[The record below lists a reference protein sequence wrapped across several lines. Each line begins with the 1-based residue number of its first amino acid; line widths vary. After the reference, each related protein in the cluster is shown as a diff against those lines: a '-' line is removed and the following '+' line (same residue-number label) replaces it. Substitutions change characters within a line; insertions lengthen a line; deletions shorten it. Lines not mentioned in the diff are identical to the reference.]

1 MFFDNESFYRFREC
15 CELADINTPIV
26 AGIMPIVKR
35 KQALRIL
42 KTSSAT
48 LPKKFTAI
56 LNKYQDDPESLKAA
70 GLAYAI
76 DQIVDLVTQ
85 GVAGIHL
92 YTLND
97 AEIAKYIWQ
106 ATRSLFENGRKVHQ
120 A

>member
-1 MFFDNESFYRFREC
+1 MFLQHCQIALGQGTQFD
-15 CELADINTPIV
+15 LAMLEPAHRDV
-26 AGIMPIVKR
+26 IVKR
-35 KQALRIL
+35 NQALRIL

-48 LPKKFTAI
+48 LPRKFTAI

-92 YTLND
+92 YTMND
-97 AEIAKYIWQ
+97 AETAKYIWQ

-120 A
+120 V

>member
-35 KQALRIL
+35 NQALRIL

-92 YTLND
+92 YTMND
-97 AEIAKYIWQ
+97 AETAKYIWQ
-106 ATRSLFENGRKVHQ
+106 ATSSLFENGRKVHQ
-120 A
+120 V

>member
-1 MFFDNESFYRFREC
+1 MFFDNESFYGFKEC

-26 AGIMPIVKR
+26 KR
-35 KQALRIL
+35 NQALRIL

-92 YTLND
+92 YTMND
-97 AEIAKYIWQ
+97 AETAKYIWQ
-106 ATRSLFENGRKVHQ
+106 ATSSLFENGRKVHQ
-120 A
+120 V